1 MMTSI
6 KWIACVSAV
15 ASCANAWAQSSSP
28 ATEPPPRAAWYTYE
42 RHCADCHGK
51 LGDGRGPS
59 GKRFLVHATDF
70 TAGVYKCR
78 STASGTAPTDD
89 DLRRSIGEG
98 IHGTA
103 MPDFR
108 ALGILQIDDLALLLK
123 SFSRKPW
130 IAAASLEVPAEP
142 VSDPASITRG
152 AAVYEQMKCAT
163 CHGDR
168 GQGAAALST
177 LHNDNGSPVVLTD
190 FTKSK
195 QLKCGDSS
203 SRLYLTLMTGLDG
216 TPMASYAETLTP
228 ADAWD
233 LVHYVSSLRN

>member
-6 KWIACVSAV
+6 KWIVCVALWATAASAG
-15 ASCANAWAQSSSP
+15 AQSSSQ
-28 ATEPPPRAAWYTYE
+28 AIEPPPRAAWYTYE

-70 TAGVYKCR
+70 TTGVYKCR
-78 STASGTAPTDD
+78 STASGSAPSDD
-89 DLRRSIGEG
+89 DLRRSIREG

-108 ALGILQIDDLALLLK
+108 ALGALQIDDLTLLLK

-130 IAAASLEVPAEP
+130 IGASALDVPTEP
-142 VSDPASITRG
+142 VDDAPSVARG
-152 AAVYEQMKCAT
+152 SAVYERMKCAT

-168 GQGAAALST
+168 GQGAPAVGT
-177 LHNDNGSPVVLTD
+177 LHNDDGSPVVLTD
-190 FTKSK
+190 FTKHRE
-195 QLKCGDSS
+195 LKCGSGAN
-203 SRLYLTLMTGLDG
+203 RLYLTIMAGHDG
-216 TPMASYAETLTP
+216 TPMAAYAETLEQN
-228 ADAWD
+228 DAWD
-233 LVHYVSSLRN
+233 LVHYLASLRN

>member
-6 KWIACVSAV
+6 KWIACLSIMVSGAH
-15 ASCANAWAQSSSP
+15 AWAQSSGP
-28 ATEPPPRAAWYTYE
+28 IAEPPPRAAWYTYE

-70 TAGVYKCR
+70 TSGVYKCR
-78 STASGTAPTDD
+78 STASGSAPTDN

-108 ALGILQIDDLALLLK
+108 AVGSLQIDDLTQLLK

-130 IAAASLEVPAEP
+130 IASASLEVPAEA
-142 VSDPASITRG
+142 VNDSDSVTRG
-152 AAVYEQMKCAT
+152 GAVYNQMKCAT

-168 GQGAAALST
+168 GQGASALGT

-190 FTKSK
+190 FTKRR
-195 QLKCGDSS
+195 QLKCGDTP

-216 TPMASYAETLTP
+216 TPMASYAEALTP

-233 LVHYVSSLRN
+233 LVHYLASLQN